1 MTTLLTAIFYLWL
14 ATTILLAATWILRR
28 HDRLRTGPLHDPDH
42 ASANGDHGFDGLQA
56 DKIRAADDVRP
67 ADDVRADEH
76 RAADERDR
84 VDGPGDTA
92 EIGHPSGDGRRPVA
106 VASHPGPTVLEL
118 LDGAVLPY
126 DLTPVTGRL
135 TEPERHVI
143 FLSPNPDAEAV
154 GTAFADE
161 LDRLGYSI
169 EPDGLDGAR
178 ATRGDNTLLLRIRP
192 NAGTVP
198 DGQPHRYPTAG
209 PSDVAIEIWTGQGG
223 PPPLS

>member
-1 MTTLLTAIFYLWL
+1 
-14 ATTILLAATWILRR
+14 RN
-28 HDRLRTGPLHDPDH
+28 GPLHHLDH
-42 ASANGDHGFDGLQA
+42 AAATGHHGFD
-56 DKIRAADDVRP
+56 DDRP
-67 ADDVRADEH
+67 ADDD
-76 RAADERDR
+76 RAAARKQ
-84 VDGPGDTA
+84 VDGLGQTD
-92 EIGHPSGDGRRPVA
+92 EIGHRNGGAPRLVA
-106 VASHPGPTVLEL
+106 VASHSGPTVLEL

-135 TEPERHVI
+135 TEPDRHVI

-161 LDRLGYSI
+161 LDRLGYTI

-178 ATRGDNTLLLRIRP
+178 ATRGDDTLLLRISA
-192 NAGTVP
+192 NAGAVP
-198 DGQPHRYPTAG
+198 DGQQHRYPTAG